1 MNDCV
6 RHALPTFLNFQHRNV
21 KKKVIDRNL
30 KKKTTTIF
38 AIRQKLTGR
47 SF

>member
-6 RHALPTFLNFQHRNV
+6 RHALPTFFNFQHRNV

-30 KKKTTTIF
+30 KKKNNNNVRDKTKTD
-38 AIRQKLTGR
+38 R
-47 SF
+47 